1 MYDGRLSGTRHVV
14 RVTVTGVAAV
24 VALAIAAGL
33 TGCPGTTSS
42 RRGGAPTTRPM
53 LRPAPGD
60 PLGADSLMA
69 DVLRLSAPD
78 MAGRGSYQEGGAL
91 AADYMAAGLGGAG
104 LEVVRQPILG
114 RIDNVIAIKRAGRD
128 AVLVSAH
135 YDHLGIDAEGRMYP
149 GADDNA
155 SGAAVLLGLARTAAG
170 RRYRH
175 TLLFAAFGA
184 EEAGLVGSGV
194 YVAQPT
200 WPLERTVAVL
210 NFDMVGRNFFEWG
223 SGRSGAAAIVGLETR
238 PDLLAAARRSARA
251 AGLDLVPVPAALVEL
266 FGFEDR
272 TDEWWFRRRGILSIH
287 ISTSLHED
295 YHQPTDTADRLTP
308 AQLER
313 VARTSAGLLDHLAV
327 RMSELP
333 PTSRRSVDTA
343 TDRRSMIPRKSG
355 VAPGS
360 LRR

>member
-1 MYDGRLSGTRHVV
+1 
-14 RVTVTGVAAV
+14 
-24 VALAIAAGL
+24 
-33 TGCPGTTSS
+33 
-42 RRGGAPTTRPM
+42 M

-266 FGFEDR
+266 FGFE
-272 TDEWWFRRRGILSIH
+272 
-287 ISTSLHED
+287 
-295 YHQPTDTADRLTP
+295 
-308 AQLER
+308 
-313 VARTSAGLLDHLAV
+313 
-327 RMSELP
+327 
-333 PTSRRSVDTA
+333 
-343 TDRRSMIPRKSG
+343 
-355 VAPGS
+355 
-360 LRR
+360 

>member
-1 MYDGRLSGTRHVV
+1 M
-14 RVTVTGVAAV
+14 
-24 VALAIAAGL
+24 
-33 TGCPGTTSS
+33 
-42 RRGGAPTTRPM
+42 
-53 LRPAPGD
+53 
-60 PLGADSLMA
+60 
-69 DVLRLSAPD
+69 
-78 MAGRGSYQEGGAL
+78 
-91 AADYMAAGLGGAG
+91 
-104 LEVVRQPILG
+104 
-114 RIDNVIAIKRAGRD
+114 
-128 AVLVSAH
+128 
-135 YDHLGIDAEGRMYP
+135 
-149 GADDNA
+149 
-155 SGAAVLLGLARTAAG
+155 
-170 RRYRH
+170 
-175 TLLFAAFGA
+175 
-184 EEAGLVGSGV
+184 
-194 YVAQPT
+194 AQPT